1 MKSLIFAL
9 FLYVSLVWVG
19 AVYLYSGPKIQ
30 EFGLL
35 WTIIGL
41 IALLAIIAG
50 ARLWG
55 WWRLWRA
62 KSVGRPAV
70 ATKPAPIIHEDDAAL
85 AALIAEANANLAK
98 APADAS
104 RDCTARDRWG
114 IQEVSAVDETAVAL
128 RHRSSTN
135 RNQ

>member
-55 WWRLWRA
+55 WWRHWRA
-62 KSVGRPAV
+62 TSPDRPAV
-70 ATKPAPIIHEDDAAL
+70 ATKPAPLIREDDAAL
-85 AALIAEANANLAK
+85 AAQVAEANANPAK
-98 APADAS
+98 APAYAN
-104 RDCTARDRWG
+104 REGR
-114 IQEVSAVDETAVAL
+114 AL
-128 RHRSSTN
+128 RTG
-135 RNQ
+135 